1 MDLSSSSFWL
11 ALASII
17 VTNILLSGDNAV
29 VIALASR
36 NLPPAQQKKA
46 IVWGSGA
53 AIVLRIVLTITAV
66 QLLTM
71 PYLKM
76 VGAVLLLYIGI
87 QLMADSDDDGDMH
100 GHTNIWGAI
109 KTILIADLVMSLDN
123 VVAVAAA
130 AQKGPEESRLLLLL
144 IGLGLSIPLIIFG
157 STLLLKVMERFPII
171 IVLGAALLG
180 LLAGEMFVDDPAI
193 KAFMDSNL
201 MEPHTTFQIIGVAL
215 VVGVGYWLK
224 RKSAKASD

>member
-1 MDLSSSSFWL
+1 
-11 ALASII
+11 
-17 VTNILLSGDNAV
+17 
-29 VIALASR
+29 
-36 NLPPAQQKKA
+36 
-46 IVWGSGA
+46 
-53 AIVLRIVLTITAV
+53 
-66 QLLTM
+66 
-71 PYLKM
+71 
-76 VGAVLLLYIGI
+76 
-87 QLMADSDDDGDMH
+87 
-100 GHTNIWGAI
+100 
-109 KTILIADLVMSLDN
+109 MSLDN

-201 MEPHTTFQIIGVAL
+201 MEPHTTFQVIGVAL

-224 RKSAKASD
+224 RKAVKASD